1 MNTSTRPDEA
11 YKTSPFTGLE
21 SEQKPHPNANIYL
34 YYDRPL
40 APELRI
46 DGNCTGADFPF
57 DNDVR
62 RFLRRNTHLR
72 LQVDAFMASRNTILE
87 RYKYYTSRNKQLR
100 NMSFEE
106 ECNYPNFDFRGT
118 DFNQD
123 PNYQKEF
130 LLNEMFC
137 MLREIRVLQRDNSR
151 LEDLVENLERGWD
164 QIMETEIEN

>member
-1 MNTSTRPDEA
+1 
-11 YKTSPFTGLE
+11 
-21 SEQKPHPNANIYL
+21 
-34 YYDRPL
+34 
-40 APELRI
+40 
-46 DGNCTGADFPF
+46 
-57 DNDVR
+57 
-62 RFLRRNTHLR
+62 
-72 LQVDAFMASRNTILE
+72 
-87 RYKYYTSRNKQLR
+87 
-100 NMSFEE
+100 MSFEE

-164 QIMETEIEN
+164 QIMEAEIEN